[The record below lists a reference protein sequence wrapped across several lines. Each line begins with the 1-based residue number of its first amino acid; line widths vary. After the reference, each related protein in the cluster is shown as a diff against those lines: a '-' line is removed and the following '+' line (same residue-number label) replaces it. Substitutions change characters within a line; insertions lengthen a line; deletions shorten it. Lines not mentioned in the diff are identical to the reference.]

1 MLADGLEKCGLPG
14 GILSDRGKQFRAH
27 ESLNGPQTTYQMVL
41 DLLGIRAVYA
51 RPYRPQTK
59 GKIEKSF
66 QFVQRDFLS
75 EARFKVNSLNEL
87 NEAFA
92 EWVRWYNHEH
102 SHASLRGKPPAA
114 LYRTSERDSPLQIRS
129 LCSVCHRRKVTRE
142 AIVRYRNRKCK
153 VPAHLIGD
161 HVWLRVTEDEFVVE
175 SQGFNVARHPLG
187 DGHQAATAWP
197 RPGAPRPTPGQ
208 PQQQHH
214 L

>member
-1 MLADGLEKCGLPG
+1 
-14 GILSDRGKQFRAH
+14 
-27 ESLNGPQTTYQMVL
+27 MVL

-187 DGHQAATAWP
+187 EGHQAATA
-197 RPGAPRPTPGQ
+197 
-208 PQQQHH
+208 
-214 L
+214 